1 MSATNLSLSAPPRPP
16 QSDLLRQPDGFRVGA
31 LVPVYNEAETLAPLL
46 EKLRREVELTLVV
59 DDGSTDGSA
68 EIARAA
74 GVLVHR
80 RPNGGKGRALRSG
93 FKRLL
98 AEDLTHIITLD
109 ADGQH
114 RPEDVPRFRRAA
126 LRADA
131 ALVIGSRLAHK
142 EGYPAARRKTN
153 MVGDWFISKAMGT
166 EVEDAQSGY
175 RLYDTGLLRSVRLHE
190 EGFAIETE
198 LLIRIIRAGGRIA
211 RVPIPAIYDT
221 AISSYFRPV
230 MDTYRCLLAGFQA
243 LEDL

>member
-1 MSATNLSLSAPPRPP
+1 MNATNLTSTVLPHLPQAPSLRVS
-16 QSDLLRQPDGFRVGA
+16 DGFRVGA
-31 LVPVYNEAETLAPLL
+31 LVPVYNEAETLGPLL
-46 EKLRREVELTLVV
+46 EKLQREVELTLVV
-59 DDGSTDGSA
+59 DDGSSDGSA
-68 EIARAA
+68 EIATAA
-74 GVLVHR
+74 GVIVHR

-98 AEDLTHIITLD
+98 QEDLTHIITLD

-126 LRADA
+126 LRAAA
-131 ALVIGSRLAHK
+131 ALVIGSRLAQK
-142 EGYPAARRKTN
+142 EGYPAARRQTN
-153 MVGDWFISKAMGT
+153 MAGDWFISKVMGAD
-166 EVEDAQSGY
+166 VEDAQSGY
-175 RLYDTGLLRSVRLHE
+175 RLYDTALLRRLKLHE
-190 EGFAIETE
+190 DGFAIETE

-221 AISSYFRPV
+221 AIGSYFRPV

>member
-1 MSATNLSLSAPPRPP
+1 MSAAHLAPVLSAPPP
-16 QSDLLRQPDGFRVGA
+16 QAAAPRLPDGFRVGA
-31 LVPVYNEAETLAPLL
+31 LVPVFNEAETLGPLL
-46 EKLRREVELTLVV
+46 ERLKREVETVLVV
-59 DDGSTDGSA
+59 DDGSSDGSGD
-68 EIARAA
+68 IAQAA
-74 GVLVHR
+74 GVGVHR

-93 FKRLL
+93 FARLL
-98 AEDLTHIITLD
+98 KQDLTHLVTLD

-126 LRADA
+126 LRCGA
-131 ALVIGSRLAHK
+131 ALVIGSRLGQR
-142 EGYPAARRKTN
+142 EGYPAARRQAN
-153 MVGDWFISKAMGT
+153 VVGDWFISKVMGT
-166 EVEDAQSGY
+166 EVEDAQSGF
-175 RLYDTGLLRSVRLHE
+175 RLYDAAVLRRLRLHE

>member
-1 MSATNLSLSAPPRPP
+1 MSATNLSFAALPRPP
-16 QSDLLRQPDGFRVGA
+16 QAELARQPDGFRVGA
-31 LVPVYNEAETLAPLL
+31 LVPVYNEAETLGPLL
-46 EKLRREVELTLVV
+46 DRLKREVEMVLVV
-59 DDGSTDGSA
+59 DDGSSDGSA
-68 EIARAA
+68 EIAAAA
-74 GVLVHR
+74 GVALHR

-98 AEDLTHIITLD
+98 LEELTHIITLD

-131 ALVIGSRLAHK
+131 GLVIGSRLAHK
-142 EGYPAARRKTN
+142 EGYPAARRKAN

-175 RLYDTGLLRSVRLHE
+175 RLYHADTLRRLKLHE
-190 EGFAIETE
+190 DGFAIETE
-198 LLIRIIRAGGRIA
+198 LLIRIIRAGGRVA

-230 MDTYRCLLAGFQA
+230 MDTYKCLLAGFQA

>member
-1 MSATNLSLSAPPRPP
+1 MSANLLSSAPIRLAPAPEPR
-16 QSDLLRQPDGFRVGA
+16 LPDGFRVGA
-31 LVPVYNEAETLAPLL
+31 LVPVYNEAETLGPLL
-46 EKLRREVELTLVV
+46 ERLKREVEVVLVV
-59 DDGSTDGSA
+59 DDGSSDGSA
-68 EIARAA
+68 EIAAAA
-74 GVLVHR
+74 GVIVHR

-98 AEDLTHIITLD
+98 KEDLTHIITLD

-114 RPEDVPRFRRAA
+114 RPEDVPKFRRAA
-126 LRADA
+126 LRVDA
-131 ALVIGSRLAHK
+131 ALVIGSRLANK
-142 EGYPAARRKTN
+142 EGYPAARRQTN
-153 MVGDWFISKAMGT
+153 MVGDWFISKALGT

-175 RLYDTGLLRSVRLHE
+175 RLYDVRLLRQLKLHE
-190 EGFAIETE
+190 DGFAIETE